1 MQSQAL
7 PSLTD
12 LSNQLSLQNARVASM
27 LDSLPGMV
35 DQLLLAAK
43 TKDWSEV
50 SRLSQVLA
58 HSSQSLQ
65 QPHLAESAARLAAAA
80 QTRDNELEIQRQLVR
95 LVGLCG
101 RTTAHPP
108 VNSSGSQPPVAGS

>member
-1 MQSQAL
+1 MQPQAL
-7 PSLTD
+7 PSLAD
-12 LSNQLSLQNARVASM
+12 LSYQLANQNARVVSL

-35 DQLLLAAK
+35 DQLLFAAK
-43 TKDWSEV
+43 SKDWPEV

-58 HSSQSLQ
+58 HNSQTGH

-80 QTRDNELEIQRQLVR
+80 QTRDNELEIQKQLVR

-101 RTTAHPP
+101 RVQNPP
-108 VNSSGSQPPVAGS
+108 ASA